1 MVFSNSFMREF
12 KFESPSLT
20 YCNPKKKKKKRK
32 NNEFG
37 CDNLTGYIYAFIY
50 KKEQRRKR

>member
-20 YCNPKKKKKKRK
+20 YCNPKKKKKKEK
-32 NNEFG
+32 TM
-37 CDNLTGYIYAFIY
+37 NLAVII
-50 KKEQRRKR
+50 